1 MKREARDFRETAP
14 KPVKRIPL
22 EIKNPRLR
30 LLLVILALAVAAG
43 AFWYAF
49 RQLVTVEPG
58 WTLLEADGAVGLNV
72 SADFRLQLELGAGSE
87 TPLAERKRLTTVYSN
102 AAREAYTRY
111 TTQEY
116 VSGVIGMWYINHH
129 PGEAVR
135 VDDKLYRAL
144 QKSVSAGNW
153 LYLGPVYEVWDSV
166 WFSREDREAAAAD
179 PRKDDEFAAYVAE
192 VTGMIRS
199 GEIRLELREDQEV
212 CLVISDAYRAFGEEN
227 GITRWID
234 FGWQKNAFIIDDLAE
249 ALTASGWTRAV
260 LSSKDGF
267 IRCLDDR
274 GSFTLNMYAD
284 TAAGVRQIA
293 QMDYSGPAA
302 LLMLLPAPG
311 GDRSYSYRYQD
322 GTLRTAWISAG
333 DGLDVRP
340 VDGLAAYAE
349 EGGCAGLLCRYLDL
363 LTRADA
369 GEADWTA
376 AAGNDSALRLAKD
389 GVLSSFGND
398 RLTVKKTDPSDSNN

>member
-1 MKREARDFRETAP
+1 M
-14 KPVKRIPL
+14 
-22 EIKNPRLR
+22 
-30 LLLVILALAVAAG
+30 
-43 AFWYAF
+43 
-49 RQLVTVEPG
+49 
-58 WTLLEADGAVGLNV
+58 
-72 SADFRLQLELGAGSE
+72 
-87 TPLAERKRLTTVYSN
+87 
-102 AAREAYTRY
+102 
-111 TTQEY
+111 
-116 VSGVIGMWYINHH
+116 SGVIGMWYINHH

>member
-129 PGEAVR
+129 PGEVVR

-234 FGWQKNAFIIDDLAE
+234 FGWQKNAFIIDDLAD
-249 ALTASGWTRAV
+249 ALESAGWTRAV
-260 LSSKDGF
+260 LSSTDGF

-284 TAAGVRQIA
+284 TDAGVRQTA
-293 QMDYSGPAA
+293 QMEYSGPAS
-302 LLMLLPAPG
+302 LMMLLPSPG

-322 GTLRTAWISAG
+322 GTLRTAWISAEN
-333 DGLDVRP
+333 GLDARGR
-340 VDGLAAYAE
+340 GL
-349 EGGCAGLLCRYLDL
+349 GCRGRKRHRAPAGPER
-363 LTRADA
+363 RADIF
-369 GEADWTA
+369 
-376 AAGNDSALRLAKD
+376 RQ
-389 GVLSSFGND
+389 
-398 RLTVKKTDPSDSNN
+398 